1 MALYTY
7 SKESLERIKKF
18 NEKDPNFVSLA
29 KLSYHAALR
38 ALVQKQIE
46 EFQSY
51 KNPVLLSIALEKKAI
66 TSIEERVA
74 FLDEKIAIGKEIIAE
89 TKVAEK
95 FEKEQFS
102 KYCETHPEVAEK
114 AAKKFARKAKVETEK
129 TLA

>member
-7 SKESLERIKKF
+7 SQESLARIKKF
-18 NEKDPNFVSLA
+18 NDKDPNFVSLA

-38 ALVQKQIE
+38 TLVQKQID

-51 KNPVLLSIALEKKAI
+51 KNPVLLQIAFQKKTI

-74 FLDEKIAIGKEIIAE
+74 FLDEKIAIGREIIAE
-89 TKVAEK
+89 TETAEK

-102 KYCETHPEVAEK
+102 KYCESHPEVAEK
-114 AAKKFARKAKVETEK
+114 AAKKFARKAKEPTEK
-129 TLA
+129 TIG